1 MSNSSY
7 ITTIIGYSLF
17 ALSEFLP
24 LLPIPANGFLHS
36 IAIGLQNSFSNKPVS
51 TDLEIAQNLL
61 ISRPNMQNIISTLG
75 NGGKN
80 PVPSKEVDYYIII
93 DKNIIFGEEHLDL
106 LSKTDNPFVCGWKS
120 TTNSENGNRVV
131 VAGKWDEEFYNEHGS
146 MPVLR
151 YEDLVKV
158 QESDPERL
166 IEVDYSEFGF
176 VRIHRSIFEKMQYP
190 FFRLNVQDFNGTPD
204 LLSDD
209 ISFCLNCTKETGI
222 KPHLLSGLHV
232 NSISFVKLP

>member
-1 MSNSSY
+1 MVKN
-7 ITTIIGYSLF
+7 IFL
-17 ALSEFLP
+17 LP
-24 LLPIPANGFLHS
+24 LGETVNSAIVQQILNLKSWCDKNESS
-36 IAIGLQNSFSNKPVS
+36 IITSIGS
-51 TDLEIAQNLL
+51 TNDC
-61 ISRPNMQNIISTLG
+61 MVKNIISTLG

-131 VAGKWDEEFYNEHGS
+131 VAGKWDEEFYKEHGS

-222 KPHLLSGLHV
+222 KPHVLSGLHV